1 MLDRSMSFQ
10 SIGRRTLFKVANFE
24 STSVSVNTDSKMLE
38 FEARV
43 NNEGSS
49 CLKLRIL
56 MKLG

>member
-1 MLDRSMSFQ
+1 VLDRSMSFQ

-43 NNEGSS
+43 AVNNEAR
-49 CLKLRIL
+49 K
-56 MKLG
+56 